1 MKANDKGSETETI
14 KKRYNRTAAFFDAM
28 TYVGSNETHRRAF
41 SLVSGNVLEVGVGTG
56 ANFPYYPAGS
66 TVTGIDFSP
75 GMLARARKKISQA
88 PVPVTLLEMD
98 AEHMNF
104 PDGTFDS
111 VIATCVFC
119 SVPNPV
125 AGLRE
130 IGRVCKPE
138 GKIVLLEHMRS
149 ANPLVGWFMD
159 RLNTVSLHLVGAN
172 INRRTM
178 ENITAAGLHIES
190 VENIFFDILKLIVA
204 RPLRR
209 DMK

>member
-1 MKANDKGSETETI
+1 
-14 KKRYNRTAAFFDAM
+14 
-28 TYVGSNETHRRAF
+28 
-41 SLVSGNVLEVGVGTG
+41 
-56 ANFPYYPAGS
+56 
-66 TVTGIDFSP
+66 
-75 GMLARARKKISQA
+75 LARARKKISQA

>member
-1 MKANDKGSETETI
+1 MKANDKSSGQTEII

-28 TYVGSNETHRRAF
+28 TYVGSKETHRRAF
-41 SLVSGNVLEVGVGTG
+41 SLVSGNILEVGVGTG

-66 TVTGIDFSP
+66 MVTGIDFSP
-75 GMLARARKKISQA
+75 GMLDRARKKVSIS

-98 AEHMNF
+98 AEHMDF

-130 IGRVCKPE
+130 IRRVCKPE

-149 ANPLVGWFMD
+149 ENPFVGWLMD

-178 ENITAAGLHIES
+178 DNISDAGLRIET
-190 VENIFFDILKLIVA
+190 VENLFFDILKLIVA
-204 RPLRR
+204 RP
-209 DMK
+209 

>member
-1 MKANDKGSETETI
+1 MKANDKSSGQTEII
-14 KKRYNRTAAFFDAM
+14 KKRYNRTSAFFDAM
-28 TYVGSNETHRRAF
+28 TYVGSNDTHRRAF
-41 SLVSGNVLEVGVGTG
+41 SLVSGNILEVGVGTG

-75 GMLARARKKISQA
+75 GMLARARKKVSMS

-98 AEHMNF
+98 AEHMDF

-138 GKIVLLEHMRS
+138 GKIVLVEHMRS
-149 ANPLVGWFMD
+149 ANPLVGWLMD

-190 VENIFFDILKLIVA
+190 VENLFFDILKLIVA
-204 RPLRR
+204 RP
-209 DMK
+209 